1 MNEGSIR
8 PHASGIHKSQTPV
21 IESTLCK
28 IATILYNLVRLLKD
42 FQILKVKLRLLMS
55 GQVGFP
61 DRRDVGGGVRTRS
74 SGQTAFENQLNASV
88 RQMSVFLH

>member
-8 PHASGIHKSQTPV
+8 PHASSIHKSQTPV

-61 DRRDVGGGVRTRS
+61 DRRDVGGSKDKKFRTDSFRK
-74 SGQTAFENQLNASV
+74 LNASF